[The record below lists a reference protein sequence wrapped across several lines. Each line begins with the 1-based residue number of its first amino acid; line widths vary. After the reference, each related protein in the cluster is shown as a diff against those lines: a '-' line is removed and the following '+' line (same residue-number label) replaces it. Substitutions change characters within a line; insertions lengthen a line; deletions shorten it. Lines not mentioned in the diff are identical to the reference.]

1 MSDLLNLLEAV
12 AGMFLVLTLWVSLQ
26 AFVRRRSGCKNPDKD
41 VLDFMLNGCGGSCSN
56 KGSCHTAQTGTGGA
70 R

>member
-1 MSDLLNLLEAV
+1 MSDVLNLLKAV
-12 AGMFLVLTLWVSLQ
+12 GGMFLVLTLWVSIQ

-41 VLDFMLNGCGGSCSN
+41 VLDFMLNGCGGSCSHKAN
-56 KGSCHTAQTGTGGA
+56 CHSETAGTGGV